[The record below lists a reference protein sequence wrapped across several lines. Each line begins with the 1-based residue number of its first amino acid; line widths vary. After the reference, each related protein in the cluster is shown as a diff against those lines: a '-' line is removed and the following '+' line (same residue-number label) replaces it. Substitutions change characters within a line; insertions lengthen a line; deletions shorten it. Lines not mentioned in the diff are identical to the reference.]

1 MLECVRFKWY
11 NLYGKPPED
20 VVMAAFLNTPL
31 GKWTGIVIAV
41 LTGAFAQAMMK
52 LGTRQLGAFGDMPF
66 FEYLLKLIFSPLIL
80 LAIASYGLGVVF
92 YMFMLSR
99 LDLSFLYPV
108 MTALGL
114 VIATIVSVILFHERI
129 SLTRLSGIAVMTIG
143 VFLVSRS

>member
-1 MLECVRFKWY
+1 LEAKVS
-11 NLYGKPPED
+11 
-20 VVMAAFLNTPL
+20 AFLDTDL

-41 LTGAFAQAMMK
+41 LTGALAQTLMK
-52 LGTRQLGAFGDMPF
+52 LGTRQAGSFGGLPF
-66 FEYLLKLIFSPLIL
+66 FQYLFKLLTTPLVL
-80 LAIASYGLGVVF
+80 MAIASYGFGVIF

-114 VIATIVSVILFHERI
+114 VFTSII
-129 SLTRLSGIAVMTIG
+129 SAAVLGERLSTLRLGGIALMVVG